1 VNAPIQ
7 TTPPK
12 DLAPVQATMETVMK
26 SAKGSVSSAAR
37 YFRDEKAR
45 TRIEHGDLASI
56 DDPVTGKSFLLNLP
70 NKVAIPGAPKPPQ
83 MQLPQAPALTPL
95 QAGGKPPD
103 MKETAD
109 LGEKFIDGIKAR
121 GKRYTLP
128 TPGKPEP
135 MTAEVWTAHDL
146 ALPMHSSITDPSTGT
161 TTITQMKQVTPGV
174 KLDPKMF
181 EIPKEFSLVAPPALP
196 QVAAPKV

>member
-1 VNAPIQ
+1 
-7 TTPPK
+7 
-12 DLAPVQATMETVMK
+12 METVMK

-37 YFRDEKAR
+37 FFRDEKGR

-56 DDPVTGKSFLLNLP
+56 DDPVKGKSFLLNLP
-70 NKVAIPGAPKPPQ
+70 NKVAIPAAPKPPQ
-83 MQLPQAPALTPL
+83 MQFPQTSGLALPQMA
-95 QAGGKPPD
+95 GKPPD

-128 TPGKPEP
+128 TPGKPET
-135 MTAEVWTAHDL
+135 MTAEVWTSHDL
-146 ALPMHSSITDPSTGT
+146 GLPLHSSTMDPSSGT

-181 EIPKEFSLVAPPALP
+181 DVPKEFRLATPPAAP

>member
-1 VNAPIQ
+1 
-7 TTPPK
+7 
-12 DLAPVQATMETVMK
+12 
-26 SAKGSVSSAAR
+26 
-37 YFRDEKAR
+37 
-45 TRIEHGDLASI
+45 
-56 DDPVTGKSFLLNLP
+56 
-70 NKVAIPGAPKPPQ
+70 
-83 MQLPQAPALTPL
+83 
-95 QAGGKPPD
+95 
-103 MKETAD
+103 
-109 LGEKFIDGIKAR
+109 
-121 GKRYTLP
+121 
-128 TPGKPEP
+128 